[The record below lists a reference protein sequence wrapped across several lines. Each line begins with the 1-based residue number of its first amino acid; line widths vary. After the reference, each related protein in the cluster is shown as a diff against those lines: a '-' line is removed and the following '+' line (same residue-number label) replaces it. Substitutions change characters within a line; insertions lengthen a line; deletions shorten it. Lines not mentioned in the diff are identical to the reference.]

1 MALTALQIK
10 HAKEG
15 MHSDG
20 GGLYLQVSKAGTK
33 SWIFRYQID
42 GRRREMG
49 LGGLADKS
57 AIKARAEIPAL
68 RAQLAANSD
77 PLELKRI
84 AQADSQAEAEKADLH
99 STLFKTAAL
108 EYILKNRKGWSNA
121 HHAWQWE
128 NSLGLYAFPTF
139 GDRPAQLVS
148 TEDILAALTPI
159 WETKTETATRV
170 RQRIESILD
179 YARVRGYRSGDN
191 PARWRGHLEHILPKP
206 SSLKAVKHQP
216 AVPYKSMGEFM
227 EDVRL
232 REGSG
237 ARALE
242 FAILTASRSGEVRGA
257 MWGEVNLVERVWVVP
272 AERMKARRDH
282 LVPLSGRAIEIL
294 EEIPRL
300 AGQDLIFAGQK
311 LDRPLSDRT
320 LLAVIV
326 RINKDRIAA
335 GLPEWVDGKTNVPVV
350 PHGCRSSFRDWAGDV
365 TEYPNEMGELALAHS
380 VGDKVEAAYRRGVM
394 FEKRRRMMDDW
405 AAWCDSKS
413 TGVLVPLLAN
423 AA

>member
-68 RAQLAANSD
+68 RAQLAVKCD

-84 AQADSQAEAEKADLH
+84 ARADSQAEAEKADLH
-99 STLFKTAAL
+99 LTTFRTAAS
-108 EYILKNRKGWSNA
+108 EYILKNRSGWSND
-121 HHAWQWE
+121 HHAWQWQ
-128 NSLGLYAFPTF
+128 NSLELYAFPTF
-139 GDRPAQLVS
+139 GDLPAQLVS
-148 TEDILAALTPI
+148 TEDVLAALTPI

-179 YARVRGYRSGDN
+179 YAKVKGYRTDDN

-206 SSLKAVKHQP
+206 SSVRAVKHQP
-216 AVPYKSMGEFM
+216 AVPFKRMGEFM
-227 EDVRL
+227 QDLRP

-237 ARALE
+237 ASALE

-257 MWGEVNLVERVWVVP
+257 RWGEIDLVERVWTVP
-272 AERMKARRDH
+272 AERMKGRKDH
-282 LVPLSGRAIEIL
+282 LVPLSGRAVQIL
-294 EEIPRL
+294 QGIPRV

-311 LDRPLSDRT
+311 LDAPLSDRT
-320 LLAVIV
+320 LLAVVI
-326 RINKDRIAA
+326 RINKDRRAA
-335 GLPEWVDGKTNVPVV
+335 NEPEWVDAKTNVTVV
-350 PHGCRSSFRDWAGDV
+350 PHGFRSSFRDWAAEV
-365 TEYPNEMGELALAHS
+365 TDYPNEMGELALAHA
-380 VGDKVEAAYRRGVM
+380 VGDKVEAAYRRGSM
-394 FEKRRRMMDDW
+394 FEKRRRMMEDW